1 MKKYKVTYS
10 TGIGFGS
17 RHDSETVLA
26 FSREEARDIMLQKVR
41 FVNTVKEI

>member
-1 MKKYKVTYS
+1 MNKYKVTYS

-26 FSREEARDIMLQKVR
+26 FSREEARDIMLQKVK